1 MNSPEF
7 VQDHAGGDRTDAN
20 SLCQE
25 LAPETVNKRLD
36 SMFGGAI
43 HRLPVNRL
51 VSRDRAA
58 DKNIP
63 ASLCQH
69 SWQHC
74 MNGIHDAFHIDVD
87 QVRPIAGQTVSHV
100 TRKVDSGVRKQSV
113 NSPIMPKCRLHHLL
127 Y

>member
-7 VQDHAGGDRTDAN
+7 VQDHARGDCTDPN
-20 SLCQE
+20 SLLQE

-51 VSRDRAA
+51 VSGDRTG

-69 SWQHC
+69 SCEHR
-74 MNGIHDAFHIDVD
+74 MYRIHHSFHIDID
-87 QVRPIAGQTVSHV
+87 LLRPIVRRCFSPV
-100 TRKVDSGVRKQSV
+100 TSYVE
-113 NSPIMPKCRLHHLL
+113 C
-127 Y
+127 